1 MSTSKIS
8 ELEQGSMLLPRGP
21 AMDGIVESQ
30 ESVDLANKLIKSTL
44 SSVKLKI
51 TEKKI
56 QKNKPDKRKHDKRK
70 PDKRKPDKIPKRNI
84 VKNSFSKNALSKRNK
99 NIEPLS
105 KPDESDKS
113 YEEVLNQIKDDEEVK
128 EVKKKVWQPKI
139 SGYSTIK
146 RKVTRD
152 SGRDGRDSGR
162 EVGRDG
168 RVSRESSVS
177 RDMRSEESNFNRNN
191 EYGKNYNPSLRKDD
205 YSQKKGF
212 SKLSGMNKN
221 SIDVFSQKFGADG
234 PDLLTVL
241 KWHEERLTKFND
253 FRNDIIQSMHDMQY
267 QIDNLN
273 KKIMYVNVQDHN
285 KFNNA
290 ANIIKRTWRL
300 NRLRKSISIIKI
312 QRCFRYWTNVQKM
325 TSEINSVMQKL
336 NDMKKQMGLCDNYL
350 NSLDSKHVLPL
361 EKLKA
366 IHKKIKFNSI

>member
-56 QKNKPDKRKHDKRK
+56 QKKK

-146 RKVTRD
+146 RKVTH
-152 SGRDGRDSGR
+152 DSGR
-162 EVGRDG
+162 EVGG

-177 RDMRSEESNFNRNN
+177 SVNRDMRSEESNFNRNN

-221 SIDVFSQKFGADG
+221 SIGVFSQKFGADG

-253 FRNDIIQSMHDMQY
+253 FKNDIIQSMHDMQY